1 MRAAADFTEQEKSL
15 STPRGGSKKCQE
27 RSRGDTEIARLFL
40 KTLDNGNMRGEE
52 GEKKMRR
59 GVSFEFTLYVCF
71 CLMSHRLR
79 AVAGPRAKFTE
90 QGDSRFYHNPT
101 LYSNLT
107 GNTDPI
113 HTEECACVLMTNT
126 CANVK
131 KLNKQS
137 HLCTP
142 GTWTMMTG

>member
-40 KTLDNGNMRGEE
+40 KTLDNGNMRRE
-52 GEKKMRR
+52 GGKKMRR

-90 QGDSRFYHNPT
+90 QSDSRFYHNPT